1 MRISL
6 FDPLYNDSIF
16 SNVLSFSSLCSLYTG
31 QFLHFFMK
39 SFQYS
44 FFSGGR
50 LVIIPI
56 QSISQH
62 PFRSR
67 NAGHGA
73 SDGCI
78 HLHTQLSFSSQ
89 HFVIAPP
96 SFSSH
101 IKFSEGKGISTT
113 TPNFIIIV
121 VVRISIFFITIYS
134 LLFKKIKFFL
144 YPCCEPFSKVR

>member
-1 MRISL
+1 
-6 FDPLYNDSIF
+6 
-16 SNVLSFSSLCSLYTG
+16 
-31 QFLHFFMK
+31 MK

-50 LVIIPI
+50 LLIIPI

-73 SDGCI
+73 SEGCI
-78 HLHTQLSFSSQ
+78 HLHTQLSFISQ

-96 SFSSH
+96 SFFSH
-101 IKFSEGKGISTT
+101 IKFSDRAGFSITVHCIISVALMDVL
-113 TPNFIIIV
+113 FICK
-121 VVRISIFFITIYS
+121 RNSISIFKEFT
-134 LLFKKIKFFL
+134 FFL
-144 YPCCEPFSKVR
+144 SCTCESLSTTETKRYQKKQAHIFQIFWCVLLSRTWSGHRIL